1 MPLSSGDSDMT
12 VFRAGWRY
20 YQLKRTTEA
29 FSQPPF

>member
-1 MPLSSGDSDMT
+1 MT